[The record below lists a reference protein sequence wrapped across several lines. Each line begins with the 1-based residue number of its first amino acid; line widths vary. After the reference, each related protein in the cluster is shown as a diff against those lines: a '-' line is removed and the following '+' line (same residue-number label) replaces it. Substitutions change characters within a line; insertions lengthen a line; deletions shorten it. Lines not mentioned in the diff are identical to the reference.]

1 MSLETIG
8 RLSELTGRAVDT
20 VTKRV
25 SGLAFTAKGTRTRLF
40 ESQEALPLIY
50 DMGEGG
56 ATVRDLTAERA
67 RLSAAQANKVEMEVE
82 VLRGNLFKGDDIRRD
97 LGEMITAARARLL
110 AIPTRA
116 AQQIAPPD
124 KFVEVADILTLLI
137 EEALIELSN
146 FRPSLSAVGG
156 SDADTP
162 ATPEIDSK
170 PVGRPRAP
178 SKPRKRS
185 GAGQVGNRPRALPA
199 RHDGCAA

>member
-8 RLSELTGRAVDT
+8 RLSELTGRAVNT
-20 VTKRV
+20 VTARV
-25 SGLAFTAKGTRTRLF
+25 SGLAFTAKGARTRLF

-56 ATVRDLTAERA
+56 SSVRELTAERA
-67 RLSAAQANKVEMEVE
+67 RLSSAQANKAEIEVE

-97 LGEMITAARARLL
+97 LSELFTAFRARLL

-116 AQQIAPPD
+116 AQQVAAPD
-124 KFVEVADILTLLI
+124 KFVEVVDLFTALI
-137 EEALIELSN
+137 EEALSELAT
-146 FRPSLSAVGG
+146 FRPTLSDVGG
-156 SDADTP
+156 HAADTEAP
-162 ATPEIDSK
+162 AEIGNK

-178 SKPRKRS
+178 VKPRKRG
-185 GAGQVGNRPRALPA
+185 GARQVVNGPRAVPA